1 MKIKSQ
7 GTQLILSL
15 IFGVLASF
23 YVGFAEFLLC
33 VIAFCLMNFV
43 LDFDIILTHSLIACL
58 NAYMLKLRNERVR
71 NEPI

>member
-15 IFGVLASF
+15 LFGVLASL

-33 VIAFCLMNFV
+33 IIAFCFMHFAM
-43 LDFDIILTHSLIACL
+43 DFDIILTHSLIACL

-71 NEPI
+71 NELI

>member
-1 MKIKSQ
+1 MKVKSQ

-33 VIAFCLMNFV
+33 LIAFCFMHFV
-43 LDFDIILTHSLIACL
+43 MDFDIILTHSLIACL

-71 NEPI
+71 NEYI